1 MIGSGSCYPVR
12 QNCALHE
19 EERSGSEQDLLE
31 VGRGGMVLG
40 FWSAIT
46 IMCEDG
52 KGEEEDGAAAG
63 TTQMEAEQG
72 DSATQLDGGLW
83 GSLPEDL
90 QDRILAWLP
99 FPAFARACTVCKRWN
114 SVMYSHSFL
123 EMYRRVP
130 SPEPCFL
137 MFEAKDRSMC
147 SVYNPASNR
156 WHRIPFTFFHYET
169 KFPCAAAGGLLCFC
183 GVSAYPSLSVC
194 NPVTRRWRELPPML
208 HKRFPNLVG
217 MVVDPQTRAYKIVV
231 AGDYYEDNVRTEVY
245 DSTSN
250 TWRITGNHLPIANY
264 TLRNAFC
271 NGFHFWV
278 TRDPY
283 GVIAFNMQHGV
294 WSVVRAPMPSFLT
307 SPHLVGCQR
316 RLLMVGG
323 LKKHAIP
330 KNIRIWELEQSTMN
344 WVEIVRMPHTLC
356 KRFLKD
362 SRNGDFMCVG
372 HNDLICLT
380 SYKCPHALI
389 YDFSKRSWR
398 WVPSCPLLT
407 DIEDYR
413 STIGFPFNPRL
424 DAPV

>member
-1 MIGSGSCYPVR
+1 MSWI
-12 QNCALHE
+12 
-19 EERSGSEQDLLE
+19 
-31 VGRGGMVLG
+31 
-40 FWSAIT
+40 
-46 IMCEDG
+46 
-52 KGEEEDGAAAG
+52 
-63 TTQMEAEQG
+63 
-72 DSATQLDGGLW
+72 
-83 GSLPEDL
+83 
-90 QDRILAWLP
+90 
-99 FPAFARACTVCKRWN
+99 FARGV
-114 SVMYSHSFL
+114 SVDSNEKS
-123 EMYRRVP
+123 
-130 SPEPCFL
+130 
-137 MFEAKDRSMC
+137 FEAVILSCPWSFHAVKKLILHF
-147 SVYNPASNR
+147 VL
-156 WHRIPFTFFHYET
+156 FTNH
-169 KFPCAAAGGLLCFC
+169 CWCHGWCNISLLLNKEFW
-183 GVSAYPSLSVC
+183 VV
-194 NPVTRRWRELPPML
+194 RWRELPPML

-217 MVVDPQTRAYKIVV
+217 MVVDPVTRAYKIVV

-245 DSTSN
+245 DSLSN
-250 TWRITGNHLPIANY
+250 CWRITGNHLPIANY

-344 WVEIVRMPHTLC
+344 WVEVVRMPHTLC

-380 SYKCPHALI
+380 SYKCPHALV
-389 YDFSKRSWR
+389 YDFIKRSWR

-413 STIGFPFNPRL
+413 STIGFPFSPRL
-424 DAPV
+424 DSPV

>member
-1 MIGSGSCYPVR
+1 MYTRYIPVLPIRICHVCYATVQTLIHTKSWTELDSNMEISHAIFHIMHSLKFVCSFVLKGRNDHAAVAIGLSSLDSVHTYWVQICQVTT
-12 QNCALHE
+12 LH
-19 EERSGSEQDLLE
+19 L
-31 VGRGGMVLG
+31 
-40 FWSAIT
+40 T
-46 IMCEDG
+46 NG
-52 KGEEEDGAAAG
+52 K
-63 TTQMEAEQG
+63 TT
-72 DSATQLDGGLW
+72 LD
-83 GSLPEDL
+83 
-90 QDRILAWLP
+90 
-99 FPAFARACTVCKRWN
+99 V
-114 SVMYSHSFL
+114 V
-123 EMYRRVP
+123 
-130 SPEPCFL
+130 
-137 MFEAKDRSMC
+137 
-147 SVYNPASNR
+147 
-156 WHRIPFTFFHYET
+156 
-169 KFPCAAAGGLLCFC
+169 
-183 GVSAYPSLSVC
+183 
-194 NPVTRRWRELPPML
+194 RWRELPPML

-217 MVVDPQTRAYKIVV
+217 MVVDPTTRAYKIVV

-245 DSTSN
+245 DSLSN
-250 TWRITGNHLPIANY
+250 CWRITGNHLPIANY

-294 WSVVRAPMPSFLT
+294 WSVVRAPMPTFLT

-330 KNIRIWELEQSTMN
+330 KNIRIWELEQSTLN
-344 WVEIVRMPHTLC
+344 WNEVVRMPNSLS

-380 SYKCPHALI
+380 SYKCPHALV
-389 YDFSKRSWR
+389 YDFTKPSWR

-413 STIGFPFNPRL
+413 STIGFPFSPRL

>member
-31 VGRGGMVLG
+31 VGRG
-40 FWSAIT
+40 
-46 IMCEDG
+46 EDG

>member
-1 MIGSGSCYPVR
+1 
-12 QNCALHE
+12 
-19 EERSGSEQDLLE
+19 
-31 VGRGGMVLG
+31 
-40 FWSAIT
+40 
-46 IMCEDG
+46 
-52 KGEEEDGAAAG
+52 
-63 TTQMEAEQG
+63 
-72 DSATQLDGGLW
+72 
-83 GSLPEDL
+83 
-90 QDRILAWLP
+90 
-99 FPAFARACTVCKRWN
+99 
-114 SVMYSHSFL
+114 
-123 EMYRRVP
+123 
-130 SPEPCFL
+130 
-137 MFEAKDRSMC
+137 
-147 SVYNPASNR
+147 
-156 WHRIPFTFFHYET
+156 
-169 KFPCAAAGGLLCFC
+169 
-183 GVSAYPSLSVC
+183 
-194 NPVTRRWRELPPML
+194 ML

-217 MVVDPQTRAYKIVV
+217 MVVDPTTRAYKIVV

-344 WVEIVRMPHTLC
+344 WVEVVRMPHTLC

-372 HNDLICLT
+372 HNNLICLT

-413 STIGFPFNPRL
+413 STIGFPFSPRL

>member
-1 MIGSGSCYPVR
+1 MSSTSQELYLEGSSHRRTSIGDSQAAAGLVS
-12 QNCALHE
+12 
-19 EERSGSEQDLLE
+19 
-31 VGRGGMVLG
+31 
-40 FWSAIT
+40 
-46 IMCEDG
+46 EDG

-194 NPVTRRWRELPPML
+194 NPVTRR
-208 HKRFPNLVG
+208 
-217 MVVDPQTRAYKIVV
+217 Y
-231 AGDYYEDNVRTEVY
+231 
-245 DSTSN
+245 
-250 TWRITGNHLPIANY
+250 
-264 TLRNAFC
+264 
-271 NGFHFWV
+271 HFLQ
-278 TRDPY
+278 PC
-283 GVIAFNMQHGV
+283 F
-294 WSVVRAPMPSFLT
+294 
-307 SPHLVGCQR
+307 
-316 RLLMVGG
+316 
-323 LKKHAIP
+323 
-330 KNIRIWELEQSTMN
+330 
-344 WVEIVRMPHTLC
+344 
-356 KRFLKD
+356 
-362 SRNGDFMCVG
+362 
-372 HNDLICLT
+372 
-380 SYKCPHALI
+380 
-389 YDFSKRSWR
+389 
-398 WVPSCPLLT
+398 
-407 DIEDYR
+407 
-413 STIGFPFNPRL
+413 
-424 DAPV
+424 